1 VPTLVIG
8 ATHDTMDP
16 AYMERMARKLP
27 RGQFLLCAEGSHMCM
42 YDDQA
47 TYVAGLVEFLVSLR

>member
-1 VPTLVIG
+1 
-8 ATHDTMDP
+8 MDP
-16 AYMERMARKLP
+16 AYMQRMALKLP
-27 RGQFLLCAEGSHMCM
+27 RGRFLLCPEGSHMCM